1 MGQILPPFSPV
12 LIFFFFFA
20 VIACVY
26 TLAILVSD
34 ENLQK
39 KRRRKQLLPQ
49 FFRRWTFPCLILF
62 LYDQVA
68 YLHTT
73 TSR

>member
-12 LIFFFFFA
+12 LIFVFFFA

-39 KRRRKQLLPQ
+39 KRRRKQLLNV
-49 FFRRWTFPCLILF
+49 
-62 LYDQVA
+62 VA
-68 YLHTT
+68 
-73 TSR
+73 SVV